1 MSYYENFFVVT
12 IKGNKKFT
20 VTRKL
25 NNSNNSNEEWCY
37 DVYEGK
43 KNMNIIDSNSTPYTC
58 ISIYC
63 EKNRGTGTSFDFY
76 GDDIKEKYTEIA
88 RELFKAIYRDKDA
101 NIRFCKK
108 LNYMPIYIRLNGN
121 TIGNPVRIN
130 FDENGRIIESSKNMK
145 SGSER

>member
-25 NNSNNSNEEWCY
+25 NNSNEEWFY

-43 KNMNIIDSNSTPYTC
+43 KNTNIIDSNSTPYTC

-76 GDDIKEKYTEIA
+76 GDDIKEKDIEIA

-121 TIGNPVRIN
+121 TIEIVRCN